1 MNIKAIIISQNIRC
15 FVEICAL
22 AATATANGGGDL
34 SIDPAPLPV
43 CNSRKIAFVHV
54 LS

>member
-22 AATATANGGGDL
+22 AAATAGGGGDL
-34 SIDPAPLPV
+34 SIDPPSLLV
-43 CNSRKIAFVHV
+43 CNSRKIAYIHV
-54 LS
+54 LSS